1 MDVARSAG
9 TGDVVNEVSIEEL
22 QKAIR
27 HNFGCE
33 SRHVGE
39 EPITET
45 HDGRIAWQGAVQVFD
60 LIGHSA
66 PRCYAWSHATDD
78 PKKRRFVTV
87 LHVPPVDSP
96 RAAVRAA
103 AVAEARRRKGNA

>member
-1 MDVARSAG
+1 M
-9 TGDVVNEVSIEEL
+9 NEVAISEL

-33 SRHVGE
+33 SKHVSE
-39 EPITET
+39 EEITEM
-45 HDGRIAWQGAVQVFD
+45 HEGRIAWQGAVQVFD

-66 PRCYAWSHATDD
+66 PRCYAWSHATDK
-78 PKKRRFVTV
+78 PKIRRFVTV
-87 LHVPPVDSP
+87 LHVPPVDSA

-103 AVAEARRRKGNA
+103 AVTEFRRRR